1 MIRSTHLCRFYHRR
15 VLDLDPNKSLASQ
28 IGEENVD
35 EVLGKEE
42 NETIASTA
50 PSIDASGTSGLSRTT
65 RDSFPSKADNV
76 DSGTS
81 LMPPNQIFGS
91 KNDDDKSDASSITT
105 FREIQ
110 GERNNLDASRILTFL
125 NQIETQLT
133 DQGGV
138 EASENVE
145 RSVASRFT
153 DADEVEKRLTELRN
167 KFGMKKSDE
176 AHTDMST
183 EQIELMKKSQAVFAK
198 LSALLSNRI
207 GLLEDVDANNLS
219 EQSSIENLPTLLTRV
234 LEKLEKSNLDDTTD
248 SSKESDSNLIEKEQ
262 EAQPMILC
270 DDPEYA
276 KYFKM
281 LKLGLPRSAVIQAL
295 DRDGKDVAILDMDPS
310 RPYTEQKTE
319 VEDQPKVEKNAELKS
334 LFAKRTS
341 VVKDSN
347 KTAALEAMLAKRSA
361 VTHDKDIASPNLRD
375 DPEFQK
381 YMRMLKVGMPKEK
394 VRQALERDGKD
405 QAVADMDPDR
415 PYSSQVSS
423 DDSERPISEDEEYAK
438 FFKVCCICQLC
449 ELLPKIV

>member
-1 MIRSTHLCRFYHRR
+1 MFRSTHLCRFYHRR

-91 KNDDDKSDASSITT
+91 KNDDDRSDASSITT
-105 FREIQ
+105 FRDIQ
-110 GERNNLDASRILTFL
+110 GERSNLDASRILTFL
-125 NQIETQLT
+125 NRIETQLT
-133 DQGGV
+133 SQGGG
-138 EASENVE
+138 EAESVE
-145 RSVASRFT
+145 RSVAPRFI
-153 DADEVEKRLTELRN
+153 DADEVEKRLTELSN

-176 AHTDMST
+176 PRTDMTT
-183 EQIELMKKSQAVFAK
+183 EQRELMEKSQAVFAK

-207 GLLEDVDANNLS
+207 GLLEDVDANNLT

-234 LEKLEKSNLDDTTD
+234 LEKLEKSNLDDVTD

-262 EAQPMILC
+262 EAQIILC
-270 DDPEYA
+270 EDPEYS

-319 VEDQPKVEKNAELKS
+319 VEEQPKVEKNAELKS

-361 VTHDKDIASPNLRD
+361 VTLDKDIASPNLSD